1 MKGYPAGVVTALNFA
16 VQAVTDSGDEI
27 LIPSPVYAPLY
38 IVSKDGVRYY
48 LADGHEVN
56 EDALPIQEETGLPFV
71 SQIPG
76 VMHTCGHNAACSA
89 VTERP
94 DAGLPVPQPVPL
106 RH

>member
-1 MKGYPAGVVTALNFA
+1 MVTALNFA
-16 VQAVTDSGDEI
+16 VQAVTDPGDEI

-94 DAGLPVPQPVPL
+94 AAGLPVPQPVPL